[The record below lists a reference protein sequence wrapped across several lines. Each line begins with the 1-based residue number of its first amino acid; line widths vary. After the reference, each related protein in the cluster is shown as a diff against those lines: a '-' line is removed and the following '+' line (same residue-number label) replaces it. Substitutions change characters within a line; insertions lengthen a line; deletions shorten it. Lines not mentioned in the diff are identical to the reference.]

1 MEDVEVKVSLIIEG
15 GGVRVLAAL
24 AALHVL
30 ERNGYTPA
38 AFAGTSAGGLM
49 SAMLA
54 YGYSTES
61 CLRLS
66 NRLLSKKML
75 DVRPWAWVRGGICA
89 GGYLER
95 TVDELLDGAQFR
107 DMKYPL
113 KIVAAN
119 MTDGFPQVFS
129 EETTPKMAVSKAVR
143 LSSSIPFVYQW
154 GSWKGKLYWD
164 GGLSSNFPWGLWRNE
179 DRRRIGIL
187 LRGDGDEPCRPWELR
202 LVLPAVIKY
211 AMQSSERQHISDD
224 DWKDIVTVD
233 TGEIIARDFGLG
245 VNGLMLLI
253 EQGIAGSVKFLE
265 EKEGIA
271 PEEMASVDPLELL
284 DIVVSGKGE

>member
-1 MEDVEVKVSLIIEG
+1 
-15 GGVRVLAAL
+15 
-24 AALHVL
+24 
-30 ERNGYTPA
+30 
-38 AFAGTSAGGLM
+38 M

-61 CLRLS
+61 CLHLS